1 MFVNVEKTLIVKLCV
16 HTVSPVHFL
25 PRDTKQSAVMPQHVI
40 CPSVRPSV
48 CPWRS
53 RTPKYRVE

>member
-48 CPWRS
+48 CP
-53 RTPKYRVE
+53 